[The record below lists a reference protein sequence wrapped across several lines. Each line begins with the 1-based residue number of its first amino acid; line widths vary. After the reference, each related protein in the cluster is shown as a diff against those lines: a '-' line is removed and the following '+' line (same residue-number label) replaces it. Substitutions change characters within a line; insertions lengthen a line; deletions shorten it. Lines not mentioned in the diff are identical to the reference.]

1 MEGFILDLK
10 RVVLKS
16 LRFERKL
23 TRETVENMTDA
34 DMGFRPTPEQMDF
47 GTQALH
53 ILSAYATLMGALSGL
68 GWVWDQGMTREK
80 YPTQADIL
88 QQLDS
93 ETDRLV
99 RFIEELTNERLTQ
112 EVQTGWGT
120 QEAVLQLFVDWIT
133 HESHHRGQMVT
144 YLRLKG
150 MTPPKY

>member
-1 MEGFILDLK
+1 MELK
-10 RVVLKS
+10 QIALKTFH
-16 LRFERKL
+16 FERKL
-23 TRETVENMTDA
+23 TRETVANMTDG

-53 ILSAYATLMGALSGL
+53 ILSAYATLMGALSGQ
-68 GWVWDQGMTREK
+68 GWVWDQGMTRER
-80 YPTQADIL
+80 YPTQEAIL
-88 QQLDS
+88 KLLDA

-99 RFIEELTNERLTQ
+99 SFLDDMTERQLTE

-120 QEAVLQLFVDWIT
+120 QEPVFQLLVDWFA

-150 MTPPKY
+150 MTPPRY

>member
-1 MEGFILDLK
+1 MELK
-10 RVVLKS
+10 QVALKT

-23 TRETVENMTDA
+23 TRETVANMTDG
-34 DMGFRPTPEQMDF
+34 DMGYRPTPEQMDF

-53 ILSAYATLMGALSGL
+53 IHSAYATLMGALSGQ

-80 YPTQADIL
+80 YPTQEAIL
-88 QQLDS
+88 KVIDDETARLFALIEGLS
-93 ETDRLV
+93 E
-99 RFIEELTNERLTQ
+99 ERLAE

-120 QEAVLQLFVDWIT
+120 QEPVFQLLVDWFA

-150 MTPPKY
+150 MTPPRY